1 MSIHYISQAWKT
13 PVSDYRA
20 KLVLLKLAD
29 NASDEGIAWPHIDTI
44 ASETGLSRR
53 TVFRA
58 LDRLE
63 ADGIIERNRGR
74 NEVIYQIKKCQS
86 DTCRSVSVTP
96 LEVEKCQRDTSRS
109 VTVTPALY
117 IRTVNRTNIGTTNNE
132 EKPQKR
138 FKKPSVADVLAYGSS
153 LTPKFLKAQQ
163 FIDYYESKGWV
174 VGKAPMKCWKSAV
187 RTWQARDK
195 QTIKPQTSDQFGI

>member
-13 PVSDYRA
+13 PVADYKA

-29 NASDEGIAWPHIDTI
+29 NANDDGIAWPHIDTI
-44 ASETGLSRR
+44 ATETGLSRR
-53 TVFRA
+53 GVFRA
-58 LDRLE
+58 LNQLE
-63 ADGIIERNRGR
+63 EDKLIERNRGR
-74 NEVIYQIKKCQS
+74 NEVIYKIHKCQV
-86 DTCRSVSVTP
+86 DTSTSAKLTP
-96 LEVEKCQRDTSRS
+96 LDVEKCQADTSRS
-109 VTVTPALY
+109 AKLALTLTKEPS
-117 IRTVNRTNIGTTNNE
+117 IEHIGETKN
-132 EKPQKR
+132 QKR

-174 VGKAPMKCWKSAV
+174 VGKSPMKCWKSAV

-195 QTIKPQTSDQFGI
+195 QTTRPQTSDQFGI

>member
-13 PVSDYRA
+13 PVADYKA

-29 NASDEGIAWPHIDTI
+29 NANDDGIAWPHIDTI

-53 TVFRA
+53 GVFRA
-58 LDRLE
+58 LNQLE
-63 ADGIIERNRGR
+63 EDKLIERNRGR
-74 NEVIYQIKKCQS
+74 NEVIYKIHKCQA
-86 DTCRSVSVTP
+86 DTSTSAKLAP
-96 LEVEKCQRDTSRS
+96 LEVEKCQSDTSRS
-109 VTVTPALY
+109 AKLALALTKEPS
-117 IRTVNRTNIGTTNNE
+117 IEHIGETT
-132 EKPQKR
+132 
-138 FKKPSVADVLAYGSS
+138 S

-174 VGKAPMKCWKSAV
+174 VGKAPMKCWKAAV

-195 QTIKPQTSDQFGI
+195 QTTKPQTSDQFGI

>member
-13 PVSDYRA
+13 PVADAKA

-29 NASDEGIAWPHIDTI
+29 NANDQGVAWPHIETI
-44 ASETGLSRR
+44 AAETGLSRSS
-53 TVFRA
+53 VFKA
-58 LDRLE
+58 LNELE
-63 ADGIIERNRGR
+63 ESGIVERHRGR
-74 NEVIYQIKKCQS
+74 NEVTYTIQKS
-86 DTCRSVSVTP
+86 VLETSRSPDWRP
-96 LEVEKCQRDTSRS
+96 LEVQTGDL
-109 VTVTPALY
+109 PY
-117 IRTVNRTNIGTTNNE
+117 IKEPSIEHIGTTNNPE
-132 EKPQKR
+132 TPQKR
-138 FKKPSVADVLAYGSS
+138 FQKPSVADVLAYGSS

-195 QTIKPQTSDQFGI
+195 QATKPQTSDQFGI